1 MWRDAFDRIVVR
13 GEEPLP
19 LPPVPE
25 GPGRDDE
32 RDLFDDT
39 DEGEG
44 SVGDD
49 DDDREPGGAE

>member
-1 MWRDAFDRIVVR
+1 MWRDTFDRIVVR

-32 RDLFDDT
+32 RDLFDDS
-39 DEGEG
+39 DEGEDIG
-44 SVGDD
+44 GGG
-49 DDDREPGGAE
+49 DDDREPGCAE

>member
-1 MWRDAFDRIVVR
+1 MWREAFDRIVAR

-19 LPPVPE
+19 LPPVPT

-32 RDLFDDT
+32 RDLFDDV
-39 DEGEG
+39 DDGEY
-44 SVGDD
+44 VGD